1 MKELYITPDIE
12 IIEFENDD
20 IITESI
26 LSSEEGIVLPPI
38 HIL

>member
-1 MKELYITPDIE
+1 MKESYIAPELE

-38 HIL
+38 HIH